1 MSLTA
6 KVLKLDREQTRVTTI
21 YEMIGK
27 FGDRIP
33 KDVQEEM
40 YKEAVDSQKD
50 IDKQMKNLKL

>member
-6 KVLKLDREQTRVTTI
+6 KVLKLDREQTRVATI

-40 YKEAVDSQKD
+40 YKEATDSQTN
-50 IDKQMKNLKL
+50 IDKQIENLI